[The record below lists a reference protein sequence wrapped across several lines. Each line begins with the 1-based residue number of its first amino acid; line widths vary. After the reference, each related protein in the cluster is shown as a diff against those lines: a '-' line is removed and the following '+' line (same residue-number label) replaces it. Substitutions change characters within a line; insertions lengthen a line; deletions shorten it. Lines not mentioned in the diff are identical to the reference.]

1 MKERT
6 TKVEG
11 LIEKAGLA
19 KGSEIKLL
27 WPENLKELAQLVGK
41 QRVGNVEV
49 EITEEK
55 IVQYA
60 FRGFTLSFQG
70 GGEPLTEE
78 EAAARKIKRKADNT
92 EVAEL
97 RKMAKEQGVS
107 LAELIKT
114 LKA

>member
-19 KGSEIKLL
+19 KGSEIKIL
-27 WPENLKELAQLVGK
+27 WPENLKELANLVGK
-41 QRVGNVEV
+41 QKVGDCEV

-55 IVQYA
+55 IIQYC

-70 GGEPLTEE
+70 AGETLTDEE
-78 EAAARKIKRKADNT
+78 KVERKAHRKADNS
-92 EVAEL
+92 EISEL
-97 RKMAKEQGVS
+97 RKLAKEQGIS

-114 LKA
+114 LR

>member
-6 TKVEG
+6 SKVGG
-11 LIEKAGLA
+11 LLKA
-19 KGSEIKLL
+19 KGIPETGEYKELF
-27 WPENLKELAQLVGK
+27 PENVQ
-41 QRVGNVEV
+41 
-49 EITEEK
+49 EIPAYCEREK
-55 IVQYA
+55 ITGEIFMQYA
-60 FRGFTLSFQG
+60 WRGRTLSFQG

-97 RKMAKEQGVS
+97 RKMAREQGVS

>member
-19 KGSEIKLL
+19 KGAEIKIL
-27 WPENLKELAQLVGK
+27 WPENLKELGLLIGK
-41 QRVGNVEV
+41 QKVGDAEV

-55 IVQYA
+55 VVQYC

-70 GGEPLTEE
+70 GGESLTDEE
-78 EAAARKIKRKADNT
+78 KIERKAHRKADNS
-92 EVAEL
+92 EISEL
-97 RKMAKEQGVS
+97 RKLAKDQNMS
-107 LAELIKT
+107 LADLIKT
-114 LKA
+114 LR